1 MLSFFR
7 LWLRKYTPLI
17 ASVYLFA
24 LLALCAGSLAILF
37 EWRGSERVF
46 RRVDRFCREHLA
58 QQRADW
64 AARFDHADALRKAG
78 DLAAAEKQLTALMA
92 DLPRLSRLGPD
103 GLMRVKVLERLV
115 EIYEATHRPEQ
126 AVRACE
132 ALLRLNPGYAEETFL
147 YGKALLASGK
157 TEEGERQIRRSLEI
171 DPNYTR
177 AAEFLIARYGA
188 AGRSRD
194 ALEVHDRYQKAFS
207 GSLGMMDQR
216 DGRIEL
222 LSGGNRVAARWFMPA
237 LEESPREY
245 RMALGARPDTRN
257 KMVDELRLNLRLPA
271 EWGGVEIEW
280 IAFYGPRPLSEEA
293 APVVLK
299 VEGSRL
305 EALRGLVRVSAIP
318 DPQSAIPNPQSSIP
332 NPQSPIPNPQ
342 SSILNPQSAIP
353 NPQSSIPDP
362 QSAIPNPQSAVPNPQ
377 SPGRFGVLEES
388 VSLSARFAQAAPIS
402 GIDAIGVRMRSAK
415 KLSDAARATVELA
428 RAQEAPGGEKEP
440 SGE

>member
-1 MLSFFR
+1 MINGAMYSFFR
-7 LWLRKYTPLI
+7 LWLRKYTPIL
-17 ASVYLFA
+17 ACLYLFC
-24 LLALCAGSLAILF
+24 LLTLCLGSVGLLF
-37 EWRGSERVF
+37 EWRGSGRVF
-46 RRVDRFCREHLA
+46 SRVDRFCRERLK

-64 AARFDHADALRKAG
+64 ATRFDHADALGKAG
-78 DLAAAEKQLTALMA
+78 DLAAAEKQLTLLMA
-92 DLPRLSRLGPD
+92 GLPRLSRLGPD
-103 GLMRVKVLERLV
+103 GQMRVKVLERLV
-115 EIYEATHRPEQ
+115 EIYEATDRPGE
-126 AVRACE
+126 AVRVCE

-177 AAEFLIARYGA
+177 AVEFLIARYGA

-194 ALEVHDRYQKAFS
+194 ALEVHDRYQQAFS

-237 LEESPREY
+237 LEESPREH

-280 IAFYGPRPLSEEA
+280 IAFYGPRLLSEEA

-299 VEGSRL
+299 VDGSRL
-305 EALRGLVRVSAIP
+305 EPLRGLVRVSAIP
-318 DPQSAIPNPQSSIP
+318 NPQSAILNPQSSIP
-332 NPQSPIPNPQ
+332 NPQS
-342 SSILNPQSAIP
+342 AI
-353 NPQSSIPDP
+353 
-362 QSAIPNPQSAVPNPQ
+362 PNPQ
-377 SPGRFGVLEES
+377 SPGRFQVLEES
-388 VSLSARFAQAAPIS
+388 VSLSARFAQAVRIS

-428 RAQEAPGGEKEP
+428 RAQRAQEAPGGEKEP
-440 SGE
+440 FGE

>member
-37 EWRGSERVF
+37 EWRGSGRVF
-46 RRVDRFCREHLA
+46 RRVDRFCRERLK
-58 QQRADW
+58 QQWDGW
-64 AARFDHADALRKAG
+64 AARFDLADALGKAG
-78 DLAAAEKQLTALMA
+78 NIAAAEKQLAALMA
-92 DLPRLSRLGPD
+92 DVPRLSRLGPD
-103 GLMRVKVLERLV
+103 GQMRVKVLERLV
-115 EIYEATHRPEQ
+115 EIYEATDRPGE

-132 ALLRLNPGYAEETFL
+132 TLLRMNPGYAEETFL
-147 YGKALLASGK
+147 YGKALLTSGK

-177 AAEFLIARYGA
+177 AVEFLIARYGA

-207 GSLGMMDQR
+207 ASLGMMDQR

-237 LEESPREY
+237 LEESFREH

-257 KMVDELRLNLRLPA
+257 KMADELRLNLRLPP

-280 IAFYGPRPLSEEA
+280 IAFYGPRALSEEA

-305 EALRGLVRVSAIP
+305 EALRGLVRVSSISN
-318 DPQSAIPNPQSSIP
+318 PQSSIPNPQSSIP
-332 NPQSPIPNPQ
+332 NPQSSIP
-342 SSILNPQSAIP
+342 NPQSAIP
-353 NPQSSIPDP
+353 NPQSPIP
-362 QSAIPNPQSAVPNPQ
+362 SPQ
-377 SPGRFGVLEES
+377 SPGRFQVLEAS
-388 VSLSARFAQAAPIS
+388 VSLRARFAQAAPRS

-428 RAQEAPGGEKEP
+428 RAQRAQEAPGGEKEP